1 MKECSRHSLIAL
13 LGGLLAASA
22 LSLLFYLIFDTAGIK
37 KPFPLTALGL
47 FLHFLILNA
56 LVEESVKFLLIR
68 KHIGKYPYGYLLG
81 FGFGVG
87 EVLLNHP
94 ISEAWRGSGAIL
106 LHTITAGILCYFVK
120 KKKPVLGLV
129 IAIAIHVGFNYLVLD

>member
-1 MKECSRHSLIAL
+1 MKEYSRHSLIAL

-22 LSLLFYLIFDTAGIK
+22 LSILFYLIFDTAGIK
-37 KPFPLTALGL
+37 KPFPPTALGL

-56 LVEESVKFLLIR
+56 LVEEGIKFLLIR
-68 KHIGKYPYGYLLG
+68 KNIGKYPYGYFLG

-94 ISEAWRGSGAIL
+94 ISEAWRGSGTIL
-106 LHTITAGILCYFVK
+106 LHTITAGILAYFIMK
-120 KKKPVLGLV
+120 KRPVLGFL
-129 IAIAIHVGFNYLVLD
+129 IAVLIHLGFNYLVL

>member
-1 MKECSRHSLIAL
+1 MKGYSRHSLIAL

-22 LSLLFYLIFDTAGIK
+22 LSILFYLIFDTAGIK

-56 LVEESVKFLLIR
+56 LVEEGIKFLLIR
-68 KHIGKYPYGYLLG
+68 KNIGKHPYGYLLG
-81 FGFGVG
+81 FGFGVS

-94 ISEAWRGSGAIL
+94 ISEAWRGSGTIL
-106 LHTITAGILCYFVK
+106 LHTITAGIMSYFIMK
-120 KKKPVLGLV
+120 KRPVLGLV
-129 IAIAIHVGFNYLVLD
+129 IAVAIHLGYNYLVL

>member
-1 MKECSRHSLIAL
+1 MKQYSHNAL
-13 LGGLLAASA
+13 TAFLGGLLAASA
-22 LSLLFYLIFDTAGIK
+22 LSILFYLIFDTAGIK

-56 LVEESVKFLLIR
+56 LAEEGVKFLLIR
-68 KHIGKYPYGYLLG
+68 KNIGKYPYGYLLG

-94 ISEAWRGSGAIL
+94 ISEAWRGSGTIL
-106 LHTITAGILCYFVK
+106 LHTITAGIIAYFIK

-129 IAIAIHVGFNYLVLD
+129 IAVAIHLGYNYLVL